1 MTNAERMEVTMTQS
15 QEEWLKARANRFTA
29 SVVHKLMGSSRS
41 GSPLSKTAET
51 FVYERAA
58 EILTGQ
64 SKPVYGDALEWG
76 ITNEADA
83 FYYFNQQNFQEW
95 TYYGGETY
103 VFIPYG
109 EYSGYSPDG
118 LSQDAILEIK
128 CPYNSGIHLK
138 NFNIYDA
145 DSLKQIHPEYYWQMQ
160 LGMLA
165 TDLDY
170 GYFVSYDPRMPEGKK
185 MHIGEIER
193 HEVEFELN
201 EKLTNAWELLQN
213 ILSD

>member
-15 QEEWLKARANRFTA
+15 QEEWLQARANRFTA
-29 SVVHKLMGSSRS
+29 SVVHKLMGVSRN
-41 GSPLSKTAET
+41 GETLSKTAQS
-51 FVYERAA
+51 FIYEKAA
-58 EILTGQ
+58 EILTGY

-83 FYYFNQQNFQEW
+83 FHMFADNDFNEW
-95 TYYGGETY
+95 TYYGGDTY
-103 VFIPYG
+103 VFIPFG

-118 LSQDAILEIK
+118 LSEDAILEIK

-170 GYFVSYDPRMPEGKK
+170 GYFVSYDPRMPQEKQ
-185 MHIGEIER
+185 MHIAEIER

-201 EKLTNAWELLQN
+201 EKLENAWELLQN

>member
-1 MTNAERMEVTMTQS
+1 MSLEITMTQS

-29 SVVHKLMGSSRS
+29 SVVHKLMGVSRN
-41 GSPLSKTAET
+41 GETLSKTT
-51 FVYERAA
+51 QSFIYEKAA
-58 EILTGQ
+58 EILTGY
-64 SKPVYGDALEWG
+64 SKPVYGDSLEWG
-76 ITNEADA
+76 ITKEADA
-83 FYYFNQQNFQEW
+83 FHMFADNDFNEW
-95 TYYGGETY
+95 TYYGGDTY

-118 LSQDAILEIK
+118 LSEDAILEIK

-170 GYFVSYDPRMPEGKK
+170 GYFVSYDPRMPEGKQ
-185 MHIGEIER
+185 MHIGKIER
-193 HEVEFELN
+193 HEVDYELT
-201 EKLTNAWELLQN
+201 EKLEAAGELLES
-213 ILSD
+213 ILQ

>member
-1 MTNAERMEVTMTQS
+1 MTNTERMEVTMTQS

-76 ITNEADA
+76 IAHEQYA
-83 FYYFNQQNFQEW
+83 FFNFNQQNFEEW

-118 LSQDAILEIK
+118 LSSDAILEIK

-138 NFNIYDA
+138 NFSIYDA

-170 GYFVSYDPRMPEGKK
+170 GYFVSCDPRMPEAKQL
-185 MHIGEIER
+185 HIAEIER

-201 EKLTNAWELLQN
+201 EKLENAWELLQN
-213 ILSD
+213 ILSN

>member
-1 MTNAERMEVTMTQS
+1 MTNEQRMEVTMTQS

-58 EILTGQ
+58 EILTGN
-64 SKPVYGDALEWG
+64 SKPIYGDALDWG
-76 ITNEADA
+76 ISHEADA
-83 FYYFNQQNFQEW
+83 FYYFNQQNFEEW

-118 LSQDAILEIK
+118 LSSDAILEIK

-165 TDLDY
+165 TDKSQ
-170 GYFVSYDPRMPEGKK
+170 GMFVSYDPRMPEDKQIYQLEVYLDDVK
-185 MHIGEIER
+185 AQIDDKIDAASEMLAEI
-193 HEVEFELN
+193 
-201 EKLTNAWELLQN
+201 
-213 ILSD
+213 IS

>member
-15 QEEWLKARANRFTA
+15 QEEWLQARANRFTA
-29 SVVHKLMGSSRS
+29 SVVHKLMGVSRN
-41 GSPLSKTAET
+41 GETLSKTAQS
-51 FVYERAA
+51 FIYEKAA
-58 EILTGQ
+58 EILTGY
-64 SKPVYGDALEWG
+64 SKPVYGDSLEWG

-83 FYYFNQQNFQEW
+83 FHMFADNDFNEW
-95 TYYGGETY
+95 TYYGGDTY

-118 LSQDAILEIK
+118 LSSDAILEIK

-170 GYFVSYDPRMPEGKK
+170 GYFVSYDPRMPQEKQ
-185 MHIGEIER
+185 MHIAEIER

-201 EKLTNAWELLQN
+201 EKLENAWELLQN

>member
-1 MTNAERMEVTMTQS
+1 MEVTMTKS
-15 QEEWLKARANRFTA
+15 QDEWLQARANRFTA
-29 SVVHKLMGSSRS
+29 SVVHKLMGSSRT
-41 GSPLSKTAET
+41 GELLSKTAQS
-51 FVYERAA
+51 FIYEKAA
-58 EILTGQ
+58 EILTGY

-83 FYYFNQQNFQEW
+83 FHMFAQNDFNEW
-95 TYYGGETY
+95 TYYGGDTY

-118 LSQDAILEIK
+118 LSEDAILEIK

-165 TDLDY
+165 TNLDY
-170 GYFVSYDPRMPEGKK
+170 GYFVSYDPRMPEEKQ

-193 HEVEFELN
+193 HEVEYELN
-201 EKLTNAWELLQN
+201 EKLQNAWELLKT
-213 ILSD
+213 ILK

>member
-76 ITNEADA
+76 IAHEQYA
-83 FYYFNQQNFQEW
+83 FFNFNQQNFQEW

-118 LSQDAILEIK
+118 LSEDAILEIK

-145 DSLKQIHPEYYWQMQ
+145 DSLKQIHSEYYWQMQ

-170 GYFVSYDPRMPEGKK
+170 GYFVSCDPRMPEAKQL
-185 MHIGEIER
+185 HIAEIER

-201 EKLTNAWELLQN
+201 EKLENAWELLQN
-213 ILSD
+213 ILES

>member
-76 ITNEADA
+76 IAHEQYA
-83 FYYFNQQNFQEW
+83 FFNFNQQNFQEW

-118 LSQDAILEIK
+118 LSEDAILEIK

-145 DSLKQIHPEYYWQMQ
+145 DSLKQIHSEYYWQMQ

-170 GYFVSYDPRMPEGKK
+170 G
-185 MHIGEIER
+185 
-193 HEVEFELN
+193 
-201 EKLTNAWELLQN
+201 
-213 ILSD
+213 

>member
-15 QEEWLKARANRFTA
+15 QEEWLQARANRFTA
-29 SVVHKLMGSSRS
+29 SVVHKLMGVSRN
-41 GSPLSKTAET
+41 GETLSKTAQS
-51 FVYERAA
+51 FIYEKAA
-58 EILTGQ
+58 EILTGY
-64 SKPVYGDALEWG
+64 SKPVYGDSLEWG

-83 FYYFNQQNFQEW
+83 FHMFADNDFNEW
-95 TYYGGETY
+95 TYYGGDTY

-118 LSQDAILEIK
+118 LSEDAILEIK

-165 TDLDY
+165 TNLDY
-170 GYFVSYDPRMPEGKK
+170 GYFVSYDPRMPEEKQ

-193 HEVEFELN
+193 HEVEYELN
-201 EKLTNAWELLQN
+201 EKLQNAWELLKT
-213 ILSD
+213 ILK